1 VPRFDNR
8 IISKCKLI
16 PRLNVCKADKV
27 LNKEVTFLLTLKDMR
42 YTLGQISSKSLS
54 HEEIKYLFEK
64 YKNNLRT
71 DEQKKEKLITA
82 KNWKEYIQ
90 SKDGKINPNQKE
102 IPQRKLSGRSR
113 FCKPALNI
121 LHGLILSG
129 KKPHDYYKE
138 LVDQSKNV
146 NPSKGLVKDDY
157 KFLLAMP
164 NDWNSISIQDT
175 REDDKKLT
183 REQSLE
189 KIDKIIG
196 SISNR
201 IVRHRLLIL
210 KSELE
215 KLDKRFGKPEKI
227 IFEIAREDFIGEKK
241 KTEYKSFQNDNK
253 KEITNARKLLENK
266 KICIND
272 MNILRARLYERQK
285 SIDIYDTSENRNI
298 VISKLDQYE
307 IDHIVPRRKGGSDS
321 MVNYILTKR
330 EFNQDKEGSTPYEW
344 FHKKRAG
351 DWDSY
356 LKNVDEIF
364 CKDKN
369 NKNKNKVN
377 LLISDKAIELNS
389 RKTDLQATSYIEKD
403 AQYLSSLY
411 FGWGLNTKD
420 DKKKILFYTGAET
433 ASVRK
438 NLELNRILFADPDLT
453 DEEYK
458 KTKQSDDFKDKNR
471 KNERHHALDA
481 LVLSVLPEIKLNFKK
496 VEEKPDFFNK
506 EFCEK
511 EINKVYPKT
520 IKQVTPKLRETIYGL
535 RWRLEKDEKTNKVEK
550 KYYFV
555 SRYKSFIDNFKLL
568 KSAKKGKI
576 FDLKIKEKL
585 NEENLTQEKWE
596 EFLKDYKDDYKGIK
610 KIAIIDYPPKAFKK
624 SEVFNSDDAINNV
637 IGEYGDKGAIKG
649 QWIKRKKSHQGQIV
663 YKDEKDKWI
672 VVPIYAF
679 ESVYLKRKEYTDKYK
694 EKVKFFK
701 SGQLVEIKENYK
713 NKKGKDIEKGVYKLR
728 TLRINGDCEIE
739 NLNNQKTLKKK
750 IGIFLEQ
757 CGMIP
762 YEKQ

>member
-27 LNKEVTFLLTLKDMR
+27 LNKEVTFLLTLKNMR
-42 YTLGQISSKSLS
+42 YTLGQISSKSLP
-54 HEEIKYLFEK
+54 HEQIKYLFEE
-64 YKNNLRT
+64 YKNNISRE
-71 DEQKKEKLITA
+71 EQKTEKALITT
-82 KNWKEYIQ
+82 KNWKKHIIFWGGEV
-90 SKDGKINPNQKE
+90 NPNQTS
-102 IPQRKLSGRSR
+102 IPQPKLSGRSR

-129 KKPHDYYKE
+129 ETPHDYHKK
-138 LVDQSKNV
+138 LVSTNKNTD
-146 NPSKGLVKDDY
+146 PSKGLVQEDY
-157 KFLLAMP
+157 NFLLNMP
-164 NDWNSISIQDT
+164 NDWDSISIPDT

-210 KSELE
+210 KLELE

-241 KTEYKSFQNDNK
+241 KAEYQKFKNDNE
-253 KEITNARKLLENK
+253 KEIADAKEKLLENK
-266 KICIND
+266 ICINHI
-272 MNILRARLYERQK
+272 NILRARLYERQK
-285 SIDIYDTSENRNI
+285 GIDIYDTSEKRNI
-298 VISKLDQYE
+298 VISRLEEYE

-344 FHKKRAG
+344 FQKKRTK

-364 CKDKN
+364 SKDK
-369 NKNKNKVN
+369 KKVN
-377 LLISDKAIELNS
+377 LLISDNVELNS
-389 RKTDLQATSYIEKD
+389 RKTDLQATSYVEKD

-411 FGWGLNTKD
+411 FEWGLNTKD

-438 NLELNRILFADPDLT
+438 SLELNRILFADLT

-458 KTKQSDDFKDKNR
+458 EAKRSDDFKDKNR
-471 KNERHHALDA
+471 KNKRHHALDA

-511 EINKVYPKT
+511 KINEVYPKT
-520 IKQVTPKLRETIYGL
+520 IKRVTAKLRETIYGL

-555 SRYKSFIDNFKLL
+555 SHFDSSICNFKLL
-568 KSAKKGKI
+568 EGKKSNDKCARKNIDDI
-576 FDLKIKEKL
+576 FDLKIKEDFQKKL

-596 EFLKDYKDDYKGIK
+596 EFLKDYTDDYKRIK
-610 KIAIIDYPPKAFKK
+610 KIAIIDSKAFKE
-624 SEVFNSDDAINNV
+624 SEVFNSDGAINNV

-649 QWIKRKKSHQGQIV
+649 QWIKGKERHQGQIV
-663 YKDEKDKWI
+663 YKDEKDKWR

-694 EKVKFFK
+694 RVEFFR

-713 NKKGKDIEKGVYKLR
+713 DIKKGVYKLR
-728 TLRINGDCEIE
+728 TLISSGACKIE
-739 NLNNQKTLKKK
+739 NLNNQKTLMKN
-750 IGIFLEQ
+750 IGIFLDQ
-757 CGMIP
+757 CGMTTL
-762 YEKQ
+762 